1 MEELRRPV
9 LRRVLRYARPYWGWL
24 LAALGCAVLSVSLNL
39 YTPILIGEAIDQVV
53 GAGRV
58 DFGRLVPILAELG
71 AVVLGAALFAWL
83 MTTCTNMVT
92 YQTVRDLRVQM
103 FSALERAPLS
113 TLDQHPHGDLISRVI
128 NDVDAVSDGLLQG
141 FSQLFTG
148 VVTIA
153 VTLGYMLLINRT
165 IALVVV
171 FITPLSLFVASFIAK
186 RSHSLF
192 REQSRLRGEIGAYVE
207 EMVGGQKVVAAFG
220 REEQCQEEFEE
231 INRRLY
237 ESGVKSQ
244 FYSSLTNPA
253 TRFVNSMVYAA
264 VGIVGALSA
273 LSGGLSVGQLSC
285 FLSYANQYTKPFNEI
300 SGVVTELQTALAS
313 ARRIFAI
320 LDRKPEPDDA
330 PDAQEL
336 PHCQGKVELD
346 GVRFAYDPDRPLIR
360 DLNVTA
366 QPGQRVAIVGPTG
379 CGKTTIINLLMRFY
393 DTDGGE
399 IRVDGVPIQKLRRR
413 ALRSLY
419 GMVLQDTWLFEGTV
433 AENIAYGAPDA
444 TREQIIQA
452 AKEAHAHSFIKR
464 LPQGYDTVVT
474 GDGGNLSQGQKQLL
488 CIARVMLTQPPM
500 LILDEATSS
509 IDTRT
514 EVRIQKAFARM
525 MEGRTSFI
533 VAHRLSTI
541 QEADNIL
548 VMRDG
553 EIIEQGRHTELLE
566 KNGFYAQLYRSQFAP
581 TQE

>member
-83 MTTCTNMVT
+83 MTTCTNRVT
-92 YQTVRDLRVQM
+92 SQTVRDLRLQM

>member
-1 MEELRRPV
+1 MEELRTPV

-39 YTPILIGEAIDQVV
+39 YTPILIGDAIDLVV
-53 GAGRV
+53 GPGQV
-58 DFGRLVPILAELG
+58 DFVRLVPILALLA
-71 AVVLGAALFAWL
+71 AVVLGAALFSWL

-103 FSALERAPLS
+103 FDALERAPLS
-113 TLDQHPHGDLISRVI
+113 ALDQHPHGDLISRVI
-128 NDVDAVSDGLLQG
+128 NDVDSVSDGLLQG

-148 VVTIA
+148 VVTIV

-220 REEQCQEEFEE
+220 RETVCQQEFEE
-231 INRRLY
+231 INQRLY

-264 VGIVGALSA
+264 VGIVGAFSA

-285 FLSYANQYTKPFNEI
+285 FLTYANQYTKPFNEI
-300 SGVVTELQTALAS
+300 SGVVTELQTAMAS
-313 ARRIFAI
+313 ARRIFAV
-320 LDRKPEPDDA
+320 LDRKPEPDDP

-336 PHCQGKVELD
+336 PNCQGKVEIC
-346 GVRFAYDPDRPLIR
+346 GVRFSYDPDRPLIQ

-419 GMVLQDTWLFEGTV
+419 GMVLQDTWLFEGTIADNLGYAQEHMDRNKIIAAAKSACAHNFIKTLPGGYDMELSKG
-433 AENIAYGAPDA
+433 AENI
-444 TREQIIQA
+444 
-452 AKEAHAHSFIKR
+452 
-464 LPQGYDTVVT
+464 
-474 GDGGNLSQGQKQLL
+474 SQGERQLL
-488 CIARVMLTQPPM
+488 TIARAIASDPEIM
-500 LILDEATSS
+500 ILDEATSNV
-509 IDTRT
+509 DTHT
-514 EVRIQKAFARM
+514 EVLIQRHGAADERPHQLCHCPQAF
-525 MEGRTSFI
+525 
-533 VAHRLSTI
+533 H
-541 QEADNIL
+541 
-548 VMRDG
+548 
-553 EIIEQGRHTELLE
+553 H
-566 KNGFYAQLYRSQFAP
+566 P
-581 TQE
+581 